1 MTAVGTRPRQ
11 QWPRG
16 MLIGLAATLKLTP
29 AVFVLYFLRRA
40 AAVSGLSW
48 LAATALGFLVP
59 ELSARCRAA
68 SITSPVAEHL
78 TSRS

>member
-1 MTAVGTRPRQ
+1 VTAVGTRPRQ

-40 AAVSGLSW
+40 AAVSDLSW
-48 LAATALGFLVP
+48 PAATALGFLVP
-59 ELSARCRAA
+59 EHRPECGGERSYPATA
-68 SITSPVAEHL
+68 S
-78 TSRS
+78 